1 MPHPIV
7 RPHLHRHLLLAAGA
21 GAATVLALA
30 GPPAAEAKTKRG
42 PQLKVMTRNL
52 YLGTDLLKIAAASP
66 LSAFEAATSAGW
78 ADVEAT
84 NFPERAKL
92 IADEIRTHKP
102 DLIGL
107 QEVALWREGPKN
119 GVLYDATTVK
129 QDFLAILRAEL
140 RKRKLSYRVGSVQ
153 DEADIEGPTSG
164 ATDIRLTMRDALLVR
179 ERTGLRVRS
188 KRSANFTTRL
198 TVPTVYA
205 PYTVLRGWTSVDL
218 TLDGAPLR
226 FVNTHLEA
234 YGSDPRT
241 AQAREL
247 VAKGGPA
254 ISSKPVILVGDFNS
268 DPNGDP
274 KPDGDPKAYNVIAKA
289 KFTDTWK
296 QINPRSKGWSC
307 CTDGTVRATTTA
319 GIDHRIDIIW
329 TKPRLVGVRAVN
341 VGTRLSDRSAGGLWP
356 SDHGGTVTT
365 LRLK

>member
-1 MPHPIV
+1 MPRPTV
-7 RPHLHRHLLLAAGA
+7 RSHVHRHLLLAAGA
-21 GAATVLALA
+21 GAAAVLALA
-30 GPPAAEAKTKRG
+30 GPPAAEAKAKRG

-52 YLGTDLLKIAAASP
+52 YLGTDLIKIATASP

-78 ADVEAT
+78 ADVQAT

-92 IADEIRTHKP
+92 IAGEIRTHKP

-140 RKRKLSYRVGSVQ
+140 RKRKLSYRVARVQ
-153 DEADIEGPTSG
+153 NEADIEGPTAAG
-164 ATDIRLTMRDALLVR
+164 TDIRLTMRDAILVR
-179 ERTGLRVRS
+179 SRKGLRIRS
-188 KRSANFTTRL
+188 TRSANFKNRI

-205 PYTVLRGWTSVDL
+205 PYTSLRGWTSADL
-218 TLDGAPLR
+218 TLDGRSLR

-247 VAKGGPA
+247 VARGGPA
-254 ISSKPVILVGDFNS
+254 ISSKPVVLVGDFNS

-274 KPDGDPKAYNVIAKA
+274 KPDGDPKAYRVIAKA

-307 CTDGTVRATTTA
+307 CTDGTLRATTTA

-329 TKPRLVGVRAVN
+329 TKPKLVGVKAVN
-341 VGTRLSDRSAGGLWP
+341 VGTRLSDRSSGGLWP

-365 LRLK
+365 LRLR